1 MSQVLKRVRWK
12 IAKIQK
18 KKNRALKSSYS
29 LGWWLTP
36 VILAT
41 QWVEVRRIMV
51 QSQPRQ
57 IVRETIL
64 KKNLSQKRA
73 GGVAQGVGP
82 VLGEKKFVSF
92 DTSHFMS
99 VEVHYSFKINAI
111 MEIVLRVHRYIMEY
125 S

>member
-1 MSQVLKRVRWK
+1 MTTGDKSTEIKLGADGSGGRD
-12 IAKIQK
+12 QK
-18 KKNRALKSSYS
+18 D
-29 LGWWLTP
+29 
-36 VILAT
+36 V
-41 QWVEVRRIMV
+41 V